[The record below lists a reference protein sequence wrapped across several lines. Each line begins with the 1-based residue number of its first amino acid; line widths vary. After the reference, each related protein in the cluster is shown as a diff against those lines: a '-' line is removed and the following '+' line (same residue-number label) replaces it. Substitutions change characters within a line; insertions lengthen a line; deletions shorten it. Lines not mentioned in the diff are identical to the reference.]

1 MDFQTVVM
9 ECYDNKE
16 FVREF
21 NRLTGNNLKQSRD
34 RFISMI
40 DNACGYNPDEKGM
53 IEFIQFVEEF
63 IWMPLIAIPQ

>member
-1 MDFQTVVM
+1 MDFQTAVM

-21 NRLTGNNLKQSRD
+21 NRLTDNNLKQSRD
-34 RFISMI
+34 KFIEMI